1 MTPENSSE
9 KKNIKKFSS
18 LEEKP
23 PYVDDDDINNLL
35 IWIYWP
41 LPNRPLISIKFELS
55 RLFATNAPLLHLLE
69 TWENRVY
76 RSGTSVNPFMTEAD
90 II

>member
-9 KKNIKKFSS
+9 KKNIKFSS

-35 IWIYWP
+35 I
-41 LPNRPLISIKFELS
+41 
-55 RLFATNAPLLHLLE
+55 
-69 TWENRVY
+69 
-76 RSGTSVNPFMTEAD
+76 
-90 II
+90 

>member
-23 PYVDDDDINNLL
+23 PHVDDDDINNLL
-35 IWIYWP
+35 I
-41 LPNRPLISIKFELS
+41 
-55 RLFATNAPLLHLLE
+55 
-69 TWENRVY
+69 
-76 RSGTSVNPFMTEAD
+76 
-90 II
+90 